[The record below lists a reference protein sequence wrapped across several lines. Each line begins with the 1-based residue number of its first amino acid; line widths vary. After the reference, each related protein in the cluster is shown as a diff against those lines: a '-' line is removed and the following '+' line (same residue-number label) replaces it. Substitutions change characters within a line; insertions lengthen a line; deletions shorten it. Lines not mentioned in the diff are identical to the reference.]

1 MGTHDEQ
8 SFLTGPNLVFST
20 SGTRDSPSLFP
31 ASDGPTSTRLAHS
44 ECRRSGAFP
53 RVRHL
58 LLTAH
63 CASGSLPQLRRTS
76 GDGSQLLTS

>member
-8 SFLTGPNLVFST
+8 SFLTGWMVFST
-20 SGTRDSPSLFP
+20 SNARLPSLFP
-31 ASDGPTSTRLAHS
+31 ASKGPTSTRLAHS